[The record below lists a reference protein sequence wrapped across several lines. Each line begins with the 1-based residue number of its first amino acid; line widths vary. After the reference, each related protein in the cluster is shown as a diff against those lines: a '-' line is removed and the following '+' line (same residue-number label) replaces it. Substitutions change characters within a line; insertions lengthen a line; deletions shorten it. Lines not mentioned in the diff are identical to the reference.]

1 MLSPTKKSEGK
12 NGLAFEVI
20 LDTAK
25 STTPAKLPA
34 KLTPHNTPNRILTND
49 DIKNKLAKAEE
60 RRLVRIFLF
69 FFLFNDYYDFF
80 NFLLFIFIYV
90 LET

>member
-25 STTPAKLPA
+25 STTPAKL
-34 KLTPHNTPNRILTND
+34 TPHNTPNRMLTND

-60 RRLVRIFLF
+60 RRLVRIF
-69 FFLFNDYYDFF
+69 YHYHFF
-80 NFLLFIFIYV
+80 NFVLFIFTSWK
-90 LET
+90 L